1 MRVLH
6 GIFIALGLLT
16 LAWAAPAGI
25 GVASESGPAQRDPS
39 GGGGSGGRTRYVF
52 LGGFHGGK

>member
-1 MRVLH
+1 MRILH

-16 LAWAAPAGI
+16 IGWAAPAGL
-25 GVASESGPAQRDPS
+25 GMAGDSGPAQRDAAAS
-39 GGGGSGGRTRYVF
+39 SGGRTRYVF

>member
-16 LAWAAPAGI
+16 LAWAAPAGV
-25 GVASESGPAQRDPS
+25 GVAGETGPAQRDAS
-39 GGGGSGGRTRYVF
+39 GASHGRTRYVF